1 MYPSTISDGIEV
13 LKFSYPSHIFS
24 AIKIPNKHLYLM
36 HQTDC
41 SINKLFLRPK
51 IKNIA
56 FDWD

>member
-1 MYPSTISDGIEV
+1 MYPSTISVSKYLNSPILRTYFQL
-13 LKFSYPSHIFS
+13 LKN
-24 AIKIPNKHLYLM
+24 PNKHLYLV

-41 SINKLFLRPK
+41 SINKLFLQPK

>member
-13 LKFSYPSHIFS
+13 LKFSYPSHMFS
-24 AIKIPNKHLYLM
+24 AINV

-41 SINKLFLRPK
+41 SINKLFLQPK